1 MTTIGRND
9 RCPCGSRKKYK
20 NCCLGKAEPATTEQG
35 RLAHV
40 RHTAENAIFDQIVDW
55 TRRRFGRD
63 WADPAMDAIAADLGP
78 ESDDVTVLLPWLVYL
93 HPIQGAPPA
102 RHFLSERGG
111 RLSEFERATLEC
123 NLASWLSQWEVRRV
137 DPGVGVELLDLLTAE
152 TRFVHEVRGSR
163 SLERW
168 LVVMGSVVD
177 YPEVSVLGGVHPR
190 PLPPV
195 ESAAPLAEVRRA
207 LGVRTRRV
215 PVARLR
221 APEAQVAMLQAW
233 QHAVAEQA
241 LRALEPRIVHN
252 TDGDL
257 LVFCT
262 DHFDFAPG
270 NRAEVFA
277 RLAAVPGA
285 HPEQPDSDDVVVF
298 SRPGN
303 PMHASW
309 DNTIVG
315 RASLKGDRLTAE
327 SNSIQRADSLRRL
340 IEQATG
346 PLVRH
351 RARDVR
357 DLGALLENPPGRP
370 RKPVPAPVQAPEVQA
385 LVREFLERHYD
396 TWPDSHLPALGGR
409 TPREAVASPRL
420 RTRLVALLKDME
432 RLEGTKPEPER
443 FDVSRLW
450 RALGLDPLVPGVGR
464 APAPAAPVGPRTG
477 AARRGKPT
485 AAVEGTTRRPAARAV
500 SAIHEL
506 RVTLRGSEPAI
517 WRRVQVKSDMTLAR
531 LHGVLQTSM
540 GWTNSHL
547 HQFQAG
553 ATCYG
558 ERDAEFPERR
568 SEKQALL
575 GEVLREP
582 NDTLVYQ
589 YDFGDGWE
597 HDVVL
602 ERVLPPVPGCKY
614 PYMTGGERAC
624 PPEDCGGL
632 GGYEELLRVLADPAD
647 PEHEDLVE
655 WVGGSFDPEEF
666 DVAERNRAF
675 HGGWYLPRDENAPR
689 SATALPTL
697 TPVGAGAKPRKK

>member
-1 MTTIGRND
+1 MTTLGRND

-20 NCCLGKAEPATTEQG
+20 HCCLGKSEPASTEQG
-35 RLAHV
+35 RIAHV
-40 RHTAENAIFDQIVDW
+40 RHTAENALFDQIVDW
-55 TRRRFGRD
+55 TQSRFGRD
-63 WADPAMDAIAADLGP
+63 WADPAVDAIAGAPGL
-78 ESDDVTVLLPWLVYL
+78 ESDEVAVLLPWLVYL

-102 RHFLSERGG
+102 LHFLTERGG
-111 RLSEFERATLEC
+111 RLSEYERATLEC

-137 DPGVGVELLDLLTAE
+137 EPGVGVELLDLLTAE

-168 LVVMGSVVD
+168 MVVMGSVVD

-190 PLPPV
+190 PLRPV
-195 ESAAPLAEVRRA
+195 ESAVPLAEMRRA

-215 PVARLR
+215 PIARLR
-221 APEAQVAMLQAW
+221 APEAQLASLQAW
-233 QHAVAEQA
+233 HRAVAEQA
-241 LRALEPRIVHN
+241 RQALAPRIVHN

-262 DHFDFAPG
+262 DHFNLAPG
-270 NRAEVFA
+270 SRAEVFA
-277 RLAAVPGA
+277 RLAAVPDA
-285 HPEQPDSDDVVVF
+285 HPEQPDSVDVVVF

-315 RASLKGDRLTAE
+315 RASFTGDRLMAE
-327 SNSIQRADSLRRL
+327 TNSIQRADSLRRL
-340 IEQATG
+340 IEQTAG

-357 DLGALLENPPGRP
+357 GLGELLENPPERP
-370 RKPVPAPVQAPEVQA
+370 SKPLPVPDQSPELQA
-385 LVREFLERHYD
+385 LMRDFLERHYD

-409 TPREAVASPRL
+409 TPREAVESPRL
-420 RTRLVALLKDME
+420 RMRLVALLKDME

-443 FDVSRLW
+443 FDVGRLW
-450 RALGLDPLVPGVGR
+450 RELGLDPLAPSVGQS
-464 APAPAAPVGPRTG
+464 PAPATLVRPRTG
-477 AARRGKPT
+477 SARRGKSP
-485 AAVEGTTRRPAARAV
+485 AAAEVTTRRAATRAA

-517 WRRVQVKSDMTLAR
+517 WRRVRVKSDITLAR
-531 LHGVLQTSM
+531 LHGVLQTLL

-547 HQFQAG
+547 HMFEAG
-553 ATCYG
+553 GARYG
-558 ERDAEFPERR
+558 ERDPEFPKRR
-568 SEKQALL
+568 SEKQTLL
-575 GEVLREP
+575 AEVLREP
-582 NDTLVYQ
+582 NDTLLYE

-614 PYMTGGERAC
+614 PYVTGGGRAC

-647 PEHEDLVE
+647 PEHEELVE

-689 SATALPTL
+689 SKTTLPRL
-697 TPVGAGAKPRKK
+697 TSVGAGGKPRKH